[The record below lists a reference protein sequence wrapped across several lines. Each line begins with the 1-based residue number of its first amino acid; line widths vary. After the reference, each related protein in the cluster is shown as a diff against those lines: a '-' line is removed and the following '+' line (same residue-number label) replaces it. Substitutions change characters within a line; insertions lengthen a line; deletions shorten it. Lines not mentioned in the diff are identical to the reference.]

1 MNSFKEE
8 LQDLSDFVRRFAFW
22 RTLLMIQIGC
32 FMFGLVVSGILIPQN
47 FFAGGLMGI
56 SLLIL
61 TLSGDWIS
69 LSLLYILLNL
79 PLFLLG
85 YRSFSLRFLVI
96 SLMGM
101 GILSL
106 NLEWTEGMNIPTREP
121 LLAAIL
127 GGILSGAGSG
137 LYLRF
142 GGSVGGLDILGAFL
156 KKKFSIPIGNTFI
169 LVNLVII
176 AANGMLFDL
185 DIALYTG
192 IFMYVFSWTLQCP
205 GKDIHENAGVES
217 DVEVEEHSVGGNDH
231 QVDEDEGIA
240 DGNRKFFLEE
250 GTEDVQTSHGSAET
264 QVKPGS
270 GSGKD
275 SSQNRSKQRFP
286 GRNVH
291 AFRPFQVQAEDSHAH
306 QGDDQKPQG
315 ETAVT

>member
-32 FMFGLVVSGILIPQN
+32 FIFGCVVSGILIPQN

-176 AANGMLFDL
+176 AANGLLYDL

-192 IFMYVFSWTLQCP
+192 IFMYVFSWALQ
-205 GKDIHENAGVES
+205 
-217 DVEVEEHSVGGNDH
+217 
-231 QVDEDEGIA
+231 
-240 DGNRKFFLEE
+240 R
-250 GTEDVQTSHGSAET
+250 VQTGFSQRKAVFIISK
-264 QVKPGS
+264 KPEEVADKVLRKMDRGL
-270 GSGKD
+270 
-275 SSQNRSKQRFP
+275 
-286 GRNVH
+286 
-291 AFRPFQVQAEDSHAH
+291 
-306 QGDDQKPQG
+306 
-315 ETAVT
+315 T

>member
-32 FMFGLVVSGILIPQN
+32 FIFGCVVNGILIPQN

-56 SLLIL
+56 SLLIR

-69 LSLLYILLNL
+69 LSLLFILLNL

-127 GGILSGAGSG
+127 GGILSGTGSG

-156 KKKFSIPIGNTFI
+156 NTQIPDIDTEEQEREEDNDHEEEEEDDEEEEGPPLRYARPDSFLIPIG
-169 LVNLVII
+169 
-176 AANGMLFDL
+176 
-185 DIALYTG
+185 
-192 IFMYVFSWTLQCP
+192 
-205 GKDIHENAGVES
+205 GVW
-217 DVEVEEHSVGGNDH
+217 
-231 QVDEDEGIA
+231 
-240 DGNRKFFLEE
+240 
-250 GTEDVQTSHGSAET
+250 
-264 QVKPGS
+264 KPG
-270 GSGKD
+270 D
-275 SSQNRSKQRFP
+275 DADAEPRWSKLPTEEEYRDE
-286 GRNVH
+286 R
-291 AFRPFQVQAEDSHAH
+291 RRE
-306 QGDDQKPQG
+306 GDARRVIPCCDIS
-315 ETAVT
+315 

>member
-32 FMFGLVVSGILIPQN
+32 FIFGLVVNGILIPQN

-69 LSLLYILLNL
+69 LSLLYIMLNL

-96 SLMGM
+96 SVMGM

-142 GGSVGGLDILGAFL
+142 GGSVGGLDILGTFI

-169 LVNLVII
+169 LV
-176 AANGMLFDL
+176 
-185 DIALYTG
+185 T
-192 IFMYVFSWTLQCP
+192 W
-205 GKDIHENAGVES
+205 
-217 DVEVEEHSVGGNDH
+217 
-231 QVDEDEGIA
+231 
-240 DGNRKFFLEE
+240 
-250 GTEDVQTSHGSAET
+250 
-264 QVKPGS
+264 
-270 GSGKD
+270 
-275 SSQNRSKQRFP
+275 
-286 GRNVH
+286 
-291 AFRPFQVQAEDSHAH
+291 
-306 QGDDQKPQG
+306 
-315 ETAVT
+315 

>member
-56 SLLIL
+56 SLLIR

-121 LLAAIL
+121 LLAAIWEESFPEP
-127 GGILSGAGSG
+127 GPGFTCVSAGPWEGWTSSVPS
-137 LYLRF
+137 LRKNF
-142 GGSVGGLDILGAFL
+142 RSPSA
-156 KKKFSIPIGNTFI
+156 IP
-169 LVNLVII
+169 
-176 AANGMLFDL
+176 
-185 DIALYTG
+185 
-192 IFMYVFSWTLQCP
+192 
-205 GKDIHENAGVES
+205 
-217 DVEVEEHSVGGNDH
+217 
-231 QVDEDEGIA
+231 
-240 DGNRKFFLEE
+240 
-250 GTEDVQTSHGSAET
+250 
-264 QVKPGS
+264 
-270 GSGKD
+270 
-275 SSQNRSKQRFP
+275 SSS
-286 GRNVH
+286 
-291 AFRPFQVQAEDSHAH
+291 S
-306 QGDDQKPQG
+306 
-315 ETAVT
+315 TW

>member
-156 KKKFSIPIGNTFI
+156 KKKFSIPIGNT
-169 LVNLVII
+169 
-176 AANGMLFDL
+176 
-185 DIALYTG
+185 
-192 IFMYVFSWTLQCP
+192 
-205 GKDIHENAGVES
+205 
-217 DVEVEEHSVGGNDH
+217 
-231 QVDEDEGIA
+231 
-240 DGNRKFFLEE
+240 
-250 GTEDVQTSHGSAET
+250 
-264 QVKPGS
+264 
-270 GSGKD
+270 
-275 SSQNRSKQRFP
+275 SSS
-286 GRNVH
+286 
-291 AFRPFQVQAEDSHAH
+291 S
-306 QGDDQKPQG
+306 
-315 ETAVT
+315 TW

>member
-56 SLLIL
+56 SLLIR

-176 AANGMLFDL
+176 AAKTDPSLGARGVSLIVAEVDDN
-185 DIALYTG
+185 T
-192 IFMYVFSWTLQCP
+192 P
-205 GKDIHENAGVES
+205 GFERGRILEKVGQKGDAAHSSGPMTSSGSKRAICGNR
-217 DVEVEEHSVGGNDH
+217 HSVMMPR
-231 QVDEDEGIA
+231 IM
-240 DGNRKFFLEE
+240 
-250 GTEDVQTSHGSAET
+250 QTT
-264 QVKPGS
+264 
-270 GSGKD
+270 
-275 SSQNRSKQRFP
+275 
-286 GRNVH
+286 
-291 AFRPFQVQAEDSHAH
+291 
-306 QGDDQKPQG
+306 
-315 ETAVT
+315 

>member
-32 FMFGLVVSGILIPQN
+32 FIFGCVVNGILIPQN

-56 SLLIL
+56 SLLIR

-127 GGILSGAGSG
+127 GGILSGAGAG

-142 GGSVGGLDILGAFL
+142 GGSVGGLDILGTFI

-176 AANGMLFDL
+176 AANGLLYDL

-192 IFMYVFSWTLQCP
+192 IFMFVFSWALQRVQTGFSQRKAVFIISKKP
-205 GKDIHENAGVES
+205 EEVADKVLRKMDRGLTYFHAYGGLDHEPREVIYTVINMLELGRLKQYLYEIDPDAFMAVNDTAEVIGKKFLS
-217 DVEVEEHSVGGNDH
+217 W
-231 QVDEDEGIA
+231 EDEGFKPI
-240 DGNRKFFLEE
+240 RK
-250 GTEDVQTSHGSAET
+250 
-264 QVKPGS
+264 KPTVPDPVS
-270 GSGKD
+270 
-275 SSQNRSKQRFP
+275 
-286 GRNVH
+286 
-291 AFRPFQVQAEDSHAH
+291 
-306 QGDDQKPQG
+306 
-315 ETAVT
+315 